1 MPAVTTE
8 AGARGRKRTSHQ
20 PATPT
25 GDRCGA
31 ARPPESAHAGPRRCV
46 RRAGPC
52 PPLRAKYVYTAGF
65 LSVFS
70 CGRGWPPWGGG
81 TFLYRVLRE
90 AGPSWGVFI
99 KTSDLHLGGGVRDPV
114 RHGDPNLV
122 ADSPASR
129 RLRLFRVP
137 DKTVLASRFLQVSLV
152 FRVYKTAPTACACR
166 RSGAPAP

>member
-8 AGARGRKRTSHQ
+8 AGARGRKRTSHP

-46 RRAGPC
+46 SVQSTSTRRGCSRCLAAAEGGHPGEVGLSSTESLGKQGPPGEC
-52 PPLRAKYVYTAGF
+52 LLKLVTCTW
-65 LSVFS
+65 V
-70 CGRGWPPWGGG
+70 
-81 TFLYRVLRE
+81 
-90 AGPSWGVFI
+90 
-99 KTSDLHLGGGVRDPV
+99 GVRDPV
-114 RHGDPNLV
+114 RHGDSNLV

-137 DKTVLASRFLQVSLV
+137 DETVLASRFLQISLV